1 MSFDDSYKTPQIVEH
16 HLSVIIGGLEESQ
29 FFTDFGINDTFARK
43 VFTQLLM
50 EIYVNDPSMDQQEF
64 FWSEEKFEE
73 TLQKIITGSIMYEL
87 KEEGILN
94 SYEDENTTET
104 FFLTKK
110 GKGVVKGLKNL
121 P

>member
-1 MSFDDSYKTPQIVEH
+1 
-16 HLSVIIGGLEESQ
+16 
-29 FFTDFGINDTFARK
+29 
-43 VFTQLLM
+43 
-50 EIYVNDPSMDQQEF
+50 
-64 FWSEEKFEE
+64 
-73 TLQKIITGSIMYEL
+73 MYEL

>member
-16 HLSVIIGGLEESQ
+16 HLSAIIGGLEESQ

-50 EIYVNDPSMDQQEF
+50 EIYVNDPSMDQQDF
-64 FWSEEKFEE
+64 FWSEEEFEE